1 VRPSCAQSNTPYP
14 HSLVPNVITMH
25 LLVDVVM
32 ASYIRMQSLDI
43 YDVVWNLMSICF
55 LVFILKLNIISWMS
69 TSKFGWLSLKYF
81 KSN

>member
-1 VRPSCAQSNTPYP
+1 
-14 HSLVPNVITMH
+14 MH

-43 YDVVWNLMSICF
+43 YDVVWNLMTICF
-55 LVFILKLNIISWMS
+55 FVFILKLNIISWMS
-69 TSKFGWLSLKYF
+69 TTVGKFGWLSLKYF